1 MIANNM
7 ESLISFCV
15 YRFSLSLFVGI
26 LNLCFVGTKEFY
38 LWVGEESNV
47 IEPKKIIPTWGPT
60 FTQDSFSPPPHTF
73 YAKETEFFFFFFLG
87 FDLPLVLLQSPKS
100 YALFFLLSPLVI
112 MIILFILSFFFGG

>member
-1 MIANNM
+1 M
-7 ESLISFCV
+7 CTG
-15 YRFSLSLFVGI
+15 SLSLFVGI

-73 YAKETEFFFFFFLG
+73 YAKETEFFFFFFPWIRFAFGTSPISQVICFFLFAFPFG
-87 FDLPLVLLQSPKS
+87 DYDHIVFFVYLVLSCIKIL
-100 YALFFLLSPLVI
+100 AL
-112 MIILFILSFFFGG
+112 IIDAR